1 MIDGLVLRRVRARE
15 FVAHSAEM
23 FGGSVIVA
31 IVLGS
36 VVAVSAFLP
45 IRLHPMFA
53 ILCLLAMLFVL
64 SRAVANHHVMR

>member
-1 MIDGLVLRRVRARE
+1 VVLRRVRAKE
-15 FVAHSAEM
+15 FVAHNAEM
-23 FGGSVIVA
+23 FGASVIVV

-53 ILCLLAMLFVL
+53 TLCLLGLLFVL
-64 SRAVANHHVMR
+64 SRAIANYHVIH